1 VSDGTTAPAAAPRA
15 APAKLSP
22 ITEPDRKEMY
32 KELVYRYCGMRP
44 THAPRENTAETSQ
57 LSPTY
62 RACAWA
68 MDALKSAEEIWRRE
82 LEWRAQQQGPD
93 AQIGGGRDDAFPA

>member
-1 VSDGTTAPAAAPRA
+1 MLADRDYTLILDKSGSMAVKDQKGGRSRWAAARESTE
-15 APAKLSP
+15 AP
-22 ITEPDRKEMY
+22 
-32 KELVYRYCGMRP
+32 
-44 THAPRENTAETSQ
+44 SQ

-93 AQIGGGRDDAFPA
+93 AQIGGHGGDSFP